1 MNNAADDLP
10 SDGSPEEQDAL
21 RSIGDIGPRY
31 AEALHEIG
39 VHTPAD
45 LARYT
50 PELLAQELRE
60 KAGVRV
66 TPDRIRAKDWIGQA
80 QSLSENMPLSQEAD
94 ADSAG
99 AESASAQDPTE
110 QDMPIVQDSAL
121 QHSKS
126 ALDQSQSDL
135 HAQFSEWRER
145 GMFTIRFI
153 EGVDPNGAQA
163 WQIRVYHE
171 GGSGP
176 EMPFNGLDPNPW
188 LQWIFAQMELPGQT
202 VESTAAVDQWDGA
215 EQPDTVKDTQW
226 ELIDPAVTLVDV
238 RSYENEGI
246 SVSFDAVDVNA
257 WPPAPERFL
266 ELEAHFHF
274 EGEHNPELAQER
286 TPFLLEYYLIDLAS
300 QVSSQI
306 GSSQNHMEPG
316 REVYQQQLTFAMP
329 APGQYEL
336 QIIVQLPYQNIRA
349 FRDGPTFHVVR
360 AQEPSSSL

>member
-10 SDGSPEEQDAL
+10 PDGSPEEQDAL

-31 AEALHEIG
+31 AEALHQIG

-50 PELLAQELRE
+50 PELLAQELRD

-80 QSLSENMPLSQEAD
+80 QSLSENAPLSQEAD
-94 ADSAG
+94 A
-99 AESASAQDPTE
+99 ESAIANNPGE
-110 QDMPIVQDSAL
+110 QDMPVDQNSAS
-121 QHSKS
+121 QRSQA
-126 ALDQSQSDL
+126 ALDQSQSEL
-135 HAQFSEWRER
+135 HAQFAEWRER

-153 EGVDPNGAQA
+153 EGVNPNGAQA

-188 LQWIFAQMELPGQT
+188 VQWIFAQMELPGQT
-202 VESTAAVDQWDGA
+202 VEPLAAEEQWNGA
-215 EQPDTVKDTQW
+215 VQTDTVEETLW
-226 ELIDPAVTLVDV
+226 EQADSELPSLDV
-238 RSYENEGI
+238 RPYENEETT
-246 SVSFDAVDVNA
+246 VAFDAVDVNA

-266 ELEAHFHF
+266 VVEARFHF
-274 EGEHNPELAQER
+274 EGEHAREMAQER
-286 TPFLLEYYLIDLAS
+286 APFHLDFYLIDLIS
-300 QVSSQI
+300 QESRQI
-306 GSSQNHMEPG
+306 GSSEGQMESD
-316 REVYQQQLTFAMP
+316 RDLYELQLNFAMP

-336 QIIVQLPYQNIRA
+336 QTIAQLPQQNIRA
-349 FRDGPTFHVVR
+349 FRDGPTFHVV
-360 AQEPSSSL
+360 AAEEPSSSI